1 MFLLINHTGYVILKY
16 ESNPKGRIMIMART
30 VSVGTQSFSQIR
42 EEGSFLIDKTMLI
55 KDWWDNKDSVTL
67 IARPRRFG
75 KTLNMNMLECFF
87 STEYSGRADL
97 FEGMD
102 IWDYEEFRNL
112 QGTYPVISLSF
123 AKLKNNSIDEMKAD
137 FCAIIT
143 ELLKRHK
150 ETVYGSE
157 VLDQDDKDDF
167 RDILYLINRKK
178 SYSEAK
184 NAVAFLSSL
193 LEKHY
198 GKPVIILLDEYD
210 TPLQEAYIGGFWN
223 ELVSFMRLF
232 FNSTFKD
239 NKYMYRSVMTGITR
253 VSRESLFSDMNNLE
267 LCTLSSVKYSE
278 YFGFTEEE
286 VFASMDEFG
295 YTNKDEVK
303 YWYDGFTVGDKTD
316 IYNPWSVINF
326 LDKGSLDT
334 YWANTS
340 SNSLVSSLIREADE
354 EIKSDFEE
362 LLSGGTIVKTVD
374 DEMVFSQLSES
385 INSIWSLLSSSG
397 YLKMKNVSEDLY
409 ELQIVN
415 YEVLKMFRNM
425 VEGWF
430 TSKTSKYSK
439 LIKSLLSVQL
449 EDLNEYMNILTES
462 LMSSFD
468 TGENPN
474 DFLAPEKFYH
484 GFVLGLL
491 VELRDSYSVKS
502 NRESGIGRYD
512 VMLIPKNRND
522 RAFIIEFKSVNRNRG
537 EKSLENAL
545 TNALKQIEEFRY
557 QQNLI
562 DLGIPEENIV
572 KYGFAFEGKKVL
584 IGRG

>member
-1 MFLLINHTGYVILKY
+1 MINHTGYVILKY
-16 ESNPKGRIMIMART
+16 ESNPKERMMIMGRT
-30 VSVGTQSFSQIR
+30 VSVGTQSFRQIR

-67 IARPRRFG
+67 ITRPRRFG

-102 IWDYEEFRNL
+102 IWGYEEFRNL

-123 AKLKNNSIDEMKAD
+123 
-137 FCAIIT
+137 
-143 ELLKRHK
+143 
-150 ETVYGSE
+150 SE
-157 VLDQDDKDDF
+157 VKDKNYKDMTDK
-167 RDILYLINRKK
+167 L
-178 SYSEAK
+178 
-184 NAVAFLSSL
+184 AFLFSDLYENFQGIIENSKKLGNFEKEKFRKILDSL
-193 LEKHY
+193 ENKTNDLIIQTAVKTLSKLLFIHY

-210 TPLQEAYIGGFWN
+210 TPLQEAYTGGFWN

-267 LCTLSSVKYSE
+267 LCTLSSVKYSN

-362 LLSGGTIVKTVD
+362 LLSGGTIVKSVD

-397 YLKMKNVSEDLY
+397 YLKMKNVGEDLY

-439 LIKSLLSVQL
+439 LIKSLLNVQL

-522 RAFIIEFKSVNRNRG
+522 KAFIIEFKSVNRNRG

-557 QQNLI
+557 QQNLT
-562 DLGIPEENIV
+562 DLGIPDENIV

-584 IGRG
+584 IGQG

>member
-16 ESNPKGRIMIMART
+16 ESNPKERMMIMGRT
-30 VSVGTQSFSQIR
+30 VSVGTQSFRQIR

-67 IARPRRFG
+67 ITRPRRFG

-102 IWDYEEFRNL
+102 IWGYEEFRNL

-123 AKLKNNSIDEMKAD
+123 
-137 FCAIIT
+137 
-143 ELLKRHK
+143 
-150 ETVYGSE
+150 SE
-157 VLDQDDKDDF
+157 VKDKNYKDMTDK
-167 RDILYLINRKK
+167 L
-178 SYSEAK
+178 
-184 NAVAFLSSL
+184 AFLFSDLYENFQGIIENSEKLGNFEKEKFRKILDNLENKTNDLIIQTAVKTLSKL
-193 LEKHY
+193 LFIHY

-210 TPLQEAYIGGFWN
+210 TPLQEAYTGGFWN

-267 LCTLSSVKYSE
+267 LCTLSSVKYSN

-362 LLSGGTIVKTVD
+362 LLSGGTIVKSVD

-397 YLKMKNVSEDLY
+397 YLKMKNVGEDLY

-439 LIKSLLSVQL
+439 LIKSLLNVQL

-557 QQNLI
+557 QQNLT
-562 DLGIPEENIV
+562 DLGIPDENII

-584 IGRG
+584 IGQG

>member
-1 MFLLINHTGYVILKY
+1 MINHTGYVILKY
-16 ESNPKGRIMIMART
+16 ESNPKERMMIMGRT
-30 VSVGTQSFSQIR
+30 VSVGTQSFRQIR

-67 IARPRRFG
+67 ITRPRRFG

-102 IWDYEEFRNL
+102 IWGYEEFRNL

-123 AKLKNNSIDEMKAD
+123 
-137 FCAIIT
+137 
-143 ELLKRHK
+143 
-150 ETVYGSE
+150 SE
-157 VLDQDDKDDF
+157 VKDKNYKDMTDK
-167 RDILYLINRKK
+167 L
-178 SYSEAK
+178 
-184 NAVAFLSSL
+184 AFLFSDLYENFQGIIENSKKLGNFEKEKFRKILDNLENKTNDLIIQTAVKTLSKL
-193 LEKHY
+193 LFIHY

-210 TPLQEAYIGGFWN
+210 TPLQEAYTGGFWN

-267 LCTLSSVKYSE
+267 LCTLSSVKYSN

-362 LLSGGTIVKTVD
+362 LLSGGTIVKSVD

-397 YLKMKNVSEDLY
+397 YLKMKNVGEDLY

-439 LIKSLLSVQL
+439 LIKSLLNVQL

-491 VELRDSYSVKS
+491 IELRDSYSVKS

-557 QQNLI
+557 QQNLT
-562 DLGIPEENIV
+562 DLGIPEENII

-584 IGRG
+584 IGQG

>member
-1 MFLLINHTGYVILKY
+1 
-16 ESNPKGRIMIMART
+16 MART
-30 VSVGTQSFSQIR
+30 VSVGTQSFRQIR

-67 IARPRRFG
+67 ITRPRRFG

-102 IWDYEEFRNL
+102 IWGYEEFRNL

-123 AKLKNNSIDEMKAD
+123 
-137 FCAIIT
+137 
-143 ELLKRHK
+143 
-150 ETVYGSE
+150 SE
-157 VLDQDDKDDF
+157 VKDKNYKDMTDK
-167 RDILYLINRKK
+167 L
-178 SYSEAK
+178 
-184 NAVAFLSSL
+184 AFLFSDLYENFQGIIENSKKLGNFEKEKFRKILDNLENKTNDLIIQTAVKTLSKL
-193 LEKHY
+193 LFIHY

-210 TPLQEAYIGGFWN
+210 TPLQEAYTGGFWN

-267 LCTLSSVKYSE
+267 LCTLSSVKYSN

-362 LLSGGTIVKTVD
+362 LLSGGTIVKSVD

-397 YLKMKNVSEDLY
+397 YLKMKNVGEDLY

-439 LIKSLLSVQL
+439 LIKSLLNVQL

-491 VELRDSYSVKS
+491 IELRDSYSVKS

-557 QQNLI
+557 QQNLT
-562 DLGIPEENIV
+562 DLGIPDENII

-584 IGRG
+584 IGQG

>member
-1 MFLLINHTGYVILKY
+1 MFLLINHAGYVILKY

-67 IARPRRFG
+67 ITRPRRFG

-102 IWDYEEFRNL
+102 IWGYEEFRNL

-123 AKLKNNSIDEMKAD
+123 AKLKNNSAAGIKGNMSDILGSMYIRCSQLVEKSTAIPEMMKRKFIS
-137 FCAIIT
+137 FCEKLNDKYNENTVINAINFLS
-143 ELLKRHK
+143 ELLCT
-150 ETVYGSE
+150 E
-157 VLDQDDKDDF
+157 
-167 RDILYLINRKK
+167 
-178 SYSEAK
+178 
-184 NAVAFLSSL
+184 
-193 LEKHY
+193 Y

-210 TPLQEAYIGGFWN
+210 TPLQEAYTGGFWN

-362 LLSGGTIVKTVD
+362 LLSGGTIVKSVD

-425 VEGWF
+425 IEGWF

-439 LIKSLLSVQL
+439 LIKSLLNVQL
-449 EDLNEYMNILTES
+449 EDLNEYMNMLTES

-557 QQNLI
+557 QQNLT
-562 DLGIPEENIV
+562 DLGIPDENIV

-584 IGRG
+584 IGQG

>member
-1 MFLLINHTGYVILKY
+1 MG
-16 ESNPKGRIMIMART
+16 RT
-30 VSVGTQSFSQIR
+30 VSVGTQSFRQIR

-67 IARPRRFG
+67 ITRPRRFG

-102 IWDYEEFRNL
+102 IWGYEEFRNL

-123 AKLKNNSIDEMKAD
+123 
-137 FCAIIT
+137 
-143 ELLKRHK
+143 
-150 ETVYGSE
+150 SE
-157 VLDQDDKDDF
+157 VKDKNYKDMTDK
-167 RDILYLINRKK
+167 L
-178 SYSEAK
+178 
-184 NAVAFLSSL
+184 AFLFSDLYENFQGIIENSKKLGNFEKEKFRKILDSL
-193 LEKHY
+193 ENKTNDLIIQTAVKTLSKLLFIHY

-210 TPLQEAYIGGFWN
+210 TPLQEAYTGGFWN

-267 LCTLSSVKYSE
+267 LCTLSSVKYSN

-362 LLSGGTIVKTVD
+362 LLSGGTIVKSVD

-397 YLKMKNVSEDLY
+397 YLKMKNVGEDLY

-439 LIKSLLSVQL
+439 LIKSLLNVQL

-522 RAFIIEFKSVNRNRG
+522 KAFIIEFKSVNRNRG

-557 QQNLI
+557 QQNLT
-562 DLGIPEENIV
+562 DLGIPDENII

-584 IGRG
+584 IGQG

>member
-1 MFLLINHTGYVILKY
+1 MG
-16 ESNPKGRIMIMART
+16 RT
-30 VSVGTQSFSQIR
+30 VSVGTQSFRQIR

-67 IARPRRFG
+67 ITRPRRFG

-102 IWDYEEFRNL
+102 IWGYEEFRNL

-123 AKLKNNSIDEMKAD
+123 
-137 FCAIIT
+137 
-143 ELLKRHK
+143 
-150 ETVYGSE
+150 SE
-157 VLDQDDKDDF
+157 VKDKNYKDMTDK
-167 RDILYLINRKK
+167 L
-178 SYSEAK
+178 
-184 NAVAFLSSL
+184 AFLFSDLYENFQGIIENSKKLGNFEKEKFRKILDNLENKTNDLIIQTAVKTLSKL
-193 LEKHY
+193 LFIHY

-210 TPLQEAYIGGFWN
+210 TPLQEAYTGGFWN

-267 LCTLSSVKYSE
+267 LCTLSSVKYSN

-362 LLSGGTIVKTVD
+362 LLSGGTIVKSVD

-397 YLKMKNVSEDLY
+397 YLKMKNVGEDLY

-439 LIKSLLSVQL
+439 LIKSLLNVQL

-522 RAFIIEFKSVNRNRG
+522 KAFIIEFKSVNRNRG

-557 QQNLI
+557 QQNLT
-562 DLGIPEENIV
+562 DLGIPDENIV

-584 IGRG
+584 IGQG

>member
-1 MFLLINHTGYVILKY
+1 MINHTGYVILKY
-16 ESNPKGRIMIMART
+16 ESNPKERMMIMGRT
-30 VSVGTQSFSQIR
+30 VSVGTQSFRQIR

-67 IARPRRFG
+67 ITRPRRFG

-102 IWDYEEFRNL
+102 IWGYEEFRNL

-123 AKLKNNSIDEMKAD
+123 
-137 FCAIIT
+137 
-143 ELLKRHK
+143 
-150 ETVYGSE
+150 SE
-157 VLDQDDKDDF
+157 VKDKNYKDMTDK
-167 RDILYLINRKK
+167 L
-178 SYSEAK
+178 
-184 NAVAFLSSL
+184 AFLFSDLYENFQGIIENSEKLGNFEKEKFRKILDSL
-193 LEKHY
+193 ENKTNDLIIQTAVKTLSKLLFIHY

-210 TPLQEAYIGGFWN
+210 TPLQEAYTGGFWN

-267 LCTLSSVKYSE
+267 LCTLSSVKYSN

-340 SNSLVSSLIREADE
+340 PNSLVSSLIREADE

-362 LLSGGTIVKTVD
+362 LLSGGTIVKSVD

-397 YLKMKNVSEDLY
+397 YLKMKNVGEDLY

-425 VEGWF
+425 VKGWF

-439 LIKSLLSVQL
+439 LIKSLLNVQL

-557 QQNLI
+557 QQNLT
-562 DLGIPEENIV
+562 DLGIPDENII

-584 IGRG
+584 IGQG

>member
-1 MFLLINHTGYVILKY
+1 
-16 ESNPKGRIMIMART
+16 
-30 VSVGTQSFSQIR
+30 
-42 EEGSFLIDKTMLI
+42 
-55 KDWWDNKDSVTL
+55 
-67 IARPRRFG
+67 
-75 KTLNMNMLECFF
+75 
-87 STEYSGRADL
+87 
-97 FEGMD
+97 
-102 IWDYEEFRNL
+102 
-112 QGTYPVISLSF
+112 
-123 AKLKNNSIDEMKAD
+123 
-137 FCAIIT
+137 
-143 ELLKRHK
+143 
-150 ETVYGSE
+150 
-157 VLDQDDKDDF
+157 
-167 RDILYLINRKK
+167 
-178 SYSEAK
+178 
-184 NAVAFLSSL
+184 
-193 LEKHY
+193 
-198 GKPVIILLDEYD
+198 
-210 TPLQEAYIGGFWN
+210 
-223 ELVSFMRLF
+223 
-232 FNSTFKD
+232 
-239 NKYMYRSVMTGITR
+239 
-253 VSRESLFSDMNNLE
+253 
-267 LCTLSSVKYSE
+267 
-278 YFGFTEEE
+278 
-286 VFASMDEFG
+286 
-295 YTNKDEVK
+295 
-303 YWYDGFTVGDKTD
+303 
-316 IYNPWSVINF
+316 
-326 LDKGSLDT
+326 
-334 YWANTS
+334 
-340 SNSLVSSLIREADE
+340 
-354 EIKSDFEE
+354 
-362 LLSGGTIVKTVD
+362 
-374 DEMVFSQLSES
+374 MVFLQLGES

-522 RAFIIEFKSVNRNRG
+522 KAFIIEFKSVNRNRG

-557 QQNLI
+557 QQNLT